1 MENESSPNIIGT
13 LCTIQRLGG
22 ASGFAAAWFYILC
35 EDAVGEFWVISG
47 HKDRNVGEWYDAYW
61 IPQTGKND
69 PRDFIEQHP
78 DQRTDYQRQHHDKKI
93 LRPGRTLNA
102 DAGGDKAHDL
112 HDAVREFRTDL
123 VSKQRAN
130 GAADED
136 GDGVDDCTEH
146 CAGPLAKEI
155 RSIS

>member
-1 MENESSPNIIGT
+1 MRCVNRNKPIPVFTSATNAPEECKMENESSPNIIGT

-69 PRDFIEQHP
+69 PRVFIEQHP
-78 DQRTDYQRQHHDKKI
+78 DQIHHIEVTKEYLI
-93 LRPGRTLNA
+93 
-102 DAGGDKAHDL
+102 AH
-112 HDAVREFRTDL
+112 
-123 VSKQRAN
+123 
-130 GAADED
+130 
-136 GDGVDDCTEH
+136 GV
-146 CAGPLAKEI
+146 KV
-155 RSIS
+155 